1 MHLRLPPLR
10 DCLLSALLVTLTS
23 TTATLTNTPQTHC
36 YLLFME
42 YSRKVTPLRHY
53 PIPKYTLRILP
64 KTDLFLF
71 QPQNKILTQNPLEYR
86 AVAETAVAVGARP
99 QDLGFEAEQ
108 GGDFCLRLMG

>member
-1 MHLRLPPLR
+1 
-10 DCLLSALLVTLTS
+10 
-23 TTATLTNTPQTHC
+23 
-36 YLLFME
+36 ME

-53 PIPKYTLRILP
+53 PIPEYTLRILP
-64 KTDLFLF
+64 KTDLFLS

-86 AVAETAVAVGARP
+86 AVAVGARP

>member
-1 MHLRLPPLR
+1 
-10 DCLLSALLVTLTS
+10 
-23 TTATLTNTPQTHC
+23 
-36 YLLFME
+36 ME

-108 GGDFCLRLMG
+108 GGDFCLRLMVLILLRSSRGVCTRSCIFLTTA

>member
-1 MHLRLPPLR
+1 
-10 DCLLSALLVTLTS
+10 
-23 TTATLTNTPQTHC
+23 
-36 YLLFME
+36 ME